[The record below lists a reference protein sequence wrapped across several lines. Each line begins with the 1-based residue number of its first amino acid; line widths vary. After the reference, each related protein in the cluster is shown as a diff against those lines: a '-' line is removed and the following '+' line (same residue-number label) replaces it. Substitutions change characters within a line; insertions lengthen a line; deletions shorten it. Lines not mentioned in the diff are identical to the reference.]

1 MKSLAFLCSLL
12 LLALSCRA
20 EPTTAPASPGVGA
33 GAPNWAAAIDKFG
46 KDSPDASQDAAD
58 AKLFADH
65 TSEEERFAKSAAA
78 RAARAALAPS
88 LRASEAL
95 ATASAPVAAKT
106 AVAQAVSIDDK
117 KDDDEDWA
125 GTVRQSIKDI
135 VRPYQELLP
144 GGDSAAKAARD
155 ASGEG
160 GERRQ
165 DGASGQTY
173 GSKSEQQREREKIRS
188 DVLLD
193 QLLEELKPW
202 AIGAVVV
209 LFLGLG
215 LSQWLTYMQR
225 KSAAP
230 SSRQRSSKKKR
241 RRGAL

>member
-1 MKSLAFLCSLL
+1 MKSPVFLCSLL

-20 EPTTAPASPGVGA
+20 DLATAPASPGTGA
-33 GAPNWAAAIDKFG
+33 GAPNWATGIDKFG
-46 KDSPDASQDAAD
+46 KDSPDATQEAAD

-65 TSEEERFAKSAAA
+65 LSEEERFAKSAAA

-95 ATASAPVAAKT
+95 APASAPVAAKT
-106 AVAQAVSIDDK
+106 ALAQAVSSDDK
-117 KDDDEDWA
+117 RDDDEDWA

-144 GGDSAAKAARD
+144 GGDAAAKAARD

-160 GERRQ
+160 GERRSE
-165 DGASGQTY
+165 GASGQTY
-173 GSKSEQQREREKIRS
+173 GGKSNQQRELEKIRS

-209 LFLGLG
+209 LFLGFG
-215 LSQWLTYMQR
+215 LSQWLAFMQR
-225 KSAAP
+225 KGSAP
-230 SSRQRSSKKKR
+230 TKRQRSSKKR
-241 RRGAL
+241 RRSTL